1 MNDVAEKVGQVTIS
15 DPLVAKV
22 KKKGK
27 KIVVTGL
34 GEGITT
40 VTAYDKKGRLL
51 RNLVV
56 QVR

>member
-1 MNDVAEKVGQVTIS
+1 MAEKVGQVTIS